1 MSLGLTNLSAF
12 TLSFGPIPYP
22 VPNFNFAYS
31 AGPDGREFLEGDIT
45 KYYGDNPG
53 DAYYIF
59 QMGSGIDPGK
69 DPLFIVAQDV
79 VGFSEAGTTASDA
92 YPNLY
97 YYQSQIAGFPGSLEA
112 NLSLQ
117 AFKDYVFQQ
126 AKTANVD
133 FSQSDIDLIEKG
145 FDAVIAR
152 YASVLKDGNL
162 MKLGSNLNGSGDGK
176 DYIDMWADIVGVETK
191 DFYNVAP
198 GFTGLPG
205 NPQTNIISA
214 ERFDVYGKIFEKATT
229 DGSDY
234 YQWYVGSGD
243 SAKKFT
249 VSDFNVYSQPSPQ
262 VDNDG
267 NPTSIVNTKAPTV
280 LQSILGDFKDLLD
293 SGAYSGTFADGG
305 LKIESGVRSLLEAGL
320 DANPLNTGQGYGYS
334 ANGSPTAPLGLDSQ
348 SILQRIPGYEFS
360 ALNTFVGQYG
370 SPVTTIKPSLAALGV
385 NAGAAGAVSALNS
398 DFRNGSGFFPEGS
411 AALVYDSFP
420 EWSIEVVTPRDEFVS
435 QDIFPTPENET
446 LQAIQFF
453 KVEFLD
459 AGLYLEMPETPV
471 KTHIILSSNDVSGD
485 IDEEFALDQE
495 SPMIQDLS
503 LGLGEGFS
511 NFAGTSVGDDVVMG
525 GNLNDFIAAKD
536 GNDKVMGMNGDD
548 LIDTGAGYDIAFL
561 GSGSDTIL
569 VRHES
574 MKGELA
580 PVSYLTLP
588 DFSSED
594 VIALEEGIGFEVI
607 DDLRLRLSYEDY
619 EKVVVLSG
627 SSTLKADDSGVLS
640 SSVGWQDIIDM
651 GQIHTV

>member
-1 MSLGLTNLSAF
+1 MSLELTDLSALTF
-12 TLSFGPIPYP
+12 SFGSIPYP
-22 VPNFNFAYS
+22 IPNFNFAYS

-45 KYYGDNPG
+45 KYYGDNPD

-59 QMGSGIDPGK
+59 QMGSDIDAKK
-69 DPLFIVAQDV
+69 DPIFIVGQDV
-79 VGFSEAGTTASDA
+79 VGFPEAGASASNA
-92 YPNLY
+92 YPYLY

-117 AFKDYVFQQ
+117 AFKGYVFQQ
-126 AKTANVD
+126 AKTAKVD
-133 FSQSDIDLIEKG
+133 FSQSDIDLIERG

-162 MKLGSNLNGSGDGK
+162 MELGSNLSGPGDGK
-176 DYIDMWADIVGVETK
+176 DYIDMWADIVGVEAK

-205 NPQTNIISA
+205 SEQTNIISA
-214 ERFDVYGKIFEKATT
+214 ERFDLYGKIFEKATT

-249 VSDFNVYSQPSPQ
+249 VSDFNVYSQPAPQ
-262 VDNDG
+262 IGSDG
-267 NPTSIVNTKAPTV
+267 TPTSIVNTNAPTV

-370 SPVTTIKPSLAALGV
+370 SPVTTIKPSLAAKD
-385 NAGAAGAVSALNS
+385 SALNA
-398 DFRNGSGFFPEGS
+398 DFMNGSGFFPEGS
-411 AALVYDSFP
+411 AALTYDSFP
-420 EWSIEVVTPRDEFVS
+420 EWAIEVVTPQGEYVS
-435 QDIFPTPENET
+435 QDIFPTPENEN
-446 LQAIQFF
+446 LQSIQFF

-471 KTHIILSSNDVSGD
+471 KTHIILSSDDVSGD
-485 IDEEFALDQE
+485 LDEEFSPNADG
-495 SPMIQDLS
+495 PMIQDLS
-503 LGLGEGFS
+503 LGLGAGFA
-511 NFAGTSVGDDVVMG
+511 NFARTSVGDDIVMG
-525 GNLNDFIAAKD
+525 GNLNDFIATKD
-536 GNDKVMGMNGDD
+536 GNDKVMGMDCDD

-561 GSGSDTIL
+561 GNGSDTIL

-619 EKVVVLSG
+619 EKIVVLSG
-627 SSTLKADDSGVLS
+627 SSTLKADDSGVMT
-640 SSVGWQDIIDM
+640 SSVGWQDIIAM
-651 GQIHTV
+651 GQIQTV

>member
-12 TLSFGPIPYP
+12 TLSFGSIPYP

-59 QMGSGIDPGK
+59 QMGSGIDPEK
-69 DPLFIVAQDV
+69 DPLFIVGQDV
-79 VGFSEAGTTASDA
+79 VGFSEAGATASDA

-97 YYQSQIAGFPGSLEA
+97 YYQSQIAGFQGSLEA

-162 MKLGSNLNGSGDGK
+162 MKLGSNLSGSGDGK

-205 NPQTNIISA
+205 SPQTNIISA

-249 VSDFNVYSQPSPQ
+249 VSDFNVYSQPAPQ
-262 VDNDG
+262 IGSDG
-267 NPTSIVNTKAPTV
+267 MPTSIVNTNAPTV

-370 SPVTTIKPSLAALGV
+370 SPVTTINPSLAALGV
-385 NAGAAGAVSALNS
+385 NAGAGGVSALNS
-398 DFRNGSGFFPEGS
+398 DFTNGSGFFPEGS
-411 AALVYDSFP
+411 AALAYDSFP
-420 EWSIEVVTPRDEFVS
+420 EWSIEVITPQDEFVS

-446 LQAIQFF
+446 LQAVQFF
-453 KVEFLD
+453 QVKFID

-485 IDEEFALDQE
+485 IDEEFSLRSE
-495 SPMIQDLS
+495 GPMIQDLS

-525 GNLNDFIAAKD
+525 GNLNDFIVAKD
-536 GNDKVMGMNGDD
+536 GNDKVMGMDGDD

-651 GQIHTV
+651 GQIQTV

>member
-1 MSLGLTNLSAF
+1 MSLELTNLSAF
-12 TLSFGPIPYP
+12 TFSFGPIPYP
-22 VPNFNFAYS
+22 APNFNFAYA

-45 KYYGDNPG
+45 KYYEANPD

-59 QMGSGIDPGK
+59 KVGSGIDPEK
-69 DPLFIVAQDV
+69 DPLFIVGQDA
-79 VGFSEAGTTASDA
+79 VGFLEAGAKAFDA

-152 YASVLKDGNL
+152 YASVLKDDNL
-162 MKLGSNLNGSGDGK
+162 MKLGSNLSGSGDGR
-176 DYIDMWADIVGVETK
+176 DYIDVWADIVGVETK
-191 DFYNVAP
+191 DFYNVFP

-249 VSDFNVYSQPSPQ
+249 VSDFNVYSQPAPQ
-262 VDNDG
+262 IGSDG
-267 NPTSIVNTKAPTV
+267 TPTSIVNTKAPTV

-293 SGAYSGTFADGG
+293 SGAYSGAFADGG

-320 DANPLNTGQGYGYS
+320 DANPLNTGQGFGYS

-360 ALNTFVGQYG
+360 AMNTFVGQYG
-370 SPVTTIKPSLAALGV
+370 SPVTTIKPSVAARGVLGP
-385 NAGAAGAVSALNS
+385 AGVSALNS
-398 DFRNGSGFFPEGS
+398 DFKNGSGFFPEGS
-411 AALVYDSFP
+411 AALAYDSFS
-420 EWSIEVVTPRDEFVS
+420 EWSIEVVTPVDEFVS

-453 KVEFLD
+453 KVEFID

-525 GNLNDFIAAKD
+525 GNLNDFIAVKD
-536 GNDKVMGMNGDD
+536 GNDKVMGMDGDD

-627 SSTLKADDSGVLS
+627 SSTLKADDLGVLS

-651 GQIHTV
+651 GQIHTI

>member
-1 MSLGLTNLSAF
+1 MSLELTNLSAF
-12 TLSFGPIPYP
+12 TFSFGPIPYP
-22 VPNFNFAYS
+22 VPNFNFAYA

-45 KYYGDNPG
+45 KYYEANPD

-59 QMGSGIDPGK
+59 KVGSGIDPEK
-69 DPLFIVAQDV
+69 DPLFIVGQDA
-79 VGFSEAGTTASDA
+79 VGFLEAGAKAFDA

-126 AKTANVD
+126 AKTTPNVD

-152 YASVLKDGNL
+152 YASVLKDDNL
-162 MKLGSNLNGSGDGK
+162 MKLGSNLSGSGDGK
-176 DYIDMWADIVGVETK
+176 DYIDMWADIVGVETQ

-198 GFTGLPG
+198 GFTGLFG
-205 NPQTNIISA
+205 NQQTNIISA
-214 ERFDVYGKIFEKATT
+214 ERFDVYSKIFEKATT

-249 VSDFNVYSQPSPQ
+249 VSDFNVYSQPAPQ
-262 VDNDG
+262 VDSG
-267 NPTSIVNTKAPTV
+267 GSPTSIVNKNAPTV

-293 SGAYSGTFADGG
+293 SGAYTGTFADGG

-320 DANPLNTGQGYGYS
+320 DANPLNTGQGFGYS

-360 ALNTFVGQYG
+360 AMNTFVDQYG
-370 SPVTTIKPSLAALGV
+370 SPVTTIKPSVAARGVLGP
-385 NAGAAGAVSALNS
+385 AGVSALNS
-398 DFRNGSGFFPEGS
+398 DFKNGSGFFPEGS
-411 AALVYDSFP
+411 AALAYDSFS
-420 EWSIEVVTPRDEFVS
+420 EWSIEVVTPVDEFVS

-453 KVEFLD
+453 KVEFID

-525 GNLNDFIAAKD
+525 GNLNDFIAVKD
-536 GNDKVMGMNGDD
+536 GNDKVMGMDGDD

-627 SSTLKADDSGVLS
+627 SSTLKADDLGVLS

-651 GQIHTV
+651 GQIHTI